1 MNGLYY
7 GPSKHGDLL
16 IPTAFRLLHLISST
30 VSTANFNKSMVYLT
44 YIQMAMQGRWANRPD
59 DAAVELPHP
68 LSLGGTPLNEA
79 IIAAMEIVP
88 MFQKK
93 NNVQI
98 VNTIFLTDGE
108 GTPMRGKWDA
118 SDESYTD
125 WGRHGHGSK
134 TIITDPVTKRQYE
147 SHMGRDHAVFFDIL
161 KDRTG
166 TRIGG
171 FYIAPGAK
179 RSFQSVLRGFGMGG
193 VGMTWDEM
201 QDAWISAKK
210 DGYVLVEAGGYDHMY
225 IIPSTNLETK
235 ISEIE
240 ITEDMTKAKMKN
252 TFIKNRQNKF
262 ASKTMLSKF
271 AEFVS

>member
-1 MNGLYY
+1 
-7 GPSKHGDLL
+7 
-16 IPTAFRLLHLISST
+16 
-30 VSTANFNKSMVYLT
+30 
-44 YIQMAMQGRWANRPD
+44 
-59 DAAVELPHP
+59 
-68 LSLGGTPLNEA
+68 
-79 IIAAMEIVP
+79 
-88 MFQKK
+88 
-93 NNVQI
+93 
-98 VNTIFLTDGE
+98 
-108 GTPMRGKWDA
+108 
-118 SDESYTD
+118 
-125 WGRHGHGSK
+125 
-134 TIITDPVTKRQYE
+134 
-147 SHMGRDHAVFFDIL
+147 
-161 KDRTG
+161 
-166 TRIGG
+166 
-171 FYIAPGAK
+171 
-179 RSFQSVLRGFGMGG
+179 MGG